1 MNKILGFID
10 SISLWNARIFQWLCV
25 ALVLL
30 LSYEVTMRYV
40 FNAPTIWVMQ
50 MSMMVGGSLI
60 VMGWSYVHQQKAHV
74 RVDVVYGRLSRK
86 WQSIVNTVG
95 ALLFFFPFVGLL
107 VYRAAI
113 QAEYSLRMGERMSET
128 AWYPPVFP
136 MRVVVLIGLSLFLLQ
151 GIAQFVRD
159 VQTLSKGKSDD

>member
-1 MNKILGFID
+1 
-10 SISLWNARIFQWLCV
+10 
-25 ALVLL
+25 
-30 LSYEVTMRYV
+30 
-40 FNAPTIWVMQ
+40 
-50 MSMMVGGSLI
+50 
-60 VMGWSYVHQQKAHV
+60 
-74 RVDVVYGRLSRK
+74 VYGRLSRK
-86 WQSIVNTVG
+86 WQSLVNTVG
-95 ALLFFFPFVGLL
+95 AILFFFPFVGFL